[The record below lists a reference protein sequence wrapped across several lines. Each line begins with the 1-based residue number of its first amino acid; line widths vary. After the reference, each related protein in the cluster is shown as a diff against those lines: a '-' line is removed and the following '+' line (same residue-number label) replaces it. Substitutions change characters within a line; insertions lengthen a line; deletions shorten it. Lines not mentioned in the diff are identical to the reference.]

1 MRRITSLGNSKVK
14 LIHRLRNK
22 RGRQS
27 ESRFVVEYPRDI
39 RRALQQGYELDFLLA
54 CPALAESQAKDFL
67 AGRDAIE
74 VNPQIL
80 KRLSYRENP
89 SGLLAVMKT
98 KRARSLRD
106 LNWSNLDTAIL
117 VVDPRKPGN
126 IGALLR
132 TGDAAGID
140 AMILVDCALDIYN
153 PNIIRNSAGACFS
166 QNIYQLNSEEAIACF
181 KERGFQ
187 LIAADGRGESSLFC
201 LDLGPKTAIVLGTEA
216 AGLGAKWLQICD
228 RRVRIPMVGSL
239 ADSLNLSVC
248 GAIFMYE
255 LLRQRQT
262 ERHSGET

>member
-39 RRALQQGYELDFLLA
+39 QRALLQGYELDFLLA
-54 CPALAESQAKDFL
+54 CPALAGSQARDFA

-74 VNPQIL
+74 VSPQIL

-98 KRARSLRD
+98 KRTKTLRD
-106 LNWSNLDTAIL
+106 LKKSKLDTAIL
-117 VVDPRKPGN
+117 LVDPRKPGN

-132 TGDAAGID
+132 SGDAAGID

-153 PNIIRNSAGACFS
+153 PNIIRNSAGACFG

-201 LDLGPKTAIVLGTEA
+201 LDLRPKTAIVLGTEA
-216 AGLGAKWLQICD
+216 AGLGANWLQICD

-262 ERHSGET
+262 E